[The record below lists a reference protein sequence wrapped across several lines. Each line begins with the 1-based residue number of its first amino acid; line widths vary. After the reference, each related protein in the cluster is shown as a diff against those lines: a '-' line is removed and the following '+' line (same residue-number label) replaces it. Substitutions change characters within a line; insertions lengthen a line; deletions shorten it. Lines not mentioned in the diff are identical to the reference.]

1 MRDGAAR
8 CLLCE
13 MCPRKTCG
21 VNCAISSL
29 CQPGHATSQQ
39 NPVLT
44 SSVVQRATRDEFLGF
59 CLAGW
64 MDGYLHY
71 ARPDVLAG
79 MASAMH
85 RWHGNCFR
93 LERCGGRVRPCDRT
107 VFPLGPRNDRLIY
120 CNFPNDDKGETGA
133 RKADVVCTGLCR
145 SFASRA
151 RLAMCVNNCA
161 ISNCSISALCP
172 SLGPQH
178 RSRVLS

>member
-1 MRDGAAR
+1 MPTMRDVSAKDLRRQLCDFEFVSAWARNIAAES
-8 CLLCE
+8 CL
-13 MCPRKTCG
+13 
-21 VNCAISSL
+21 
-29 CQPGHATSQQ
+29 
-39 NPVLT
+39 
-44 SSVVQRATRDEFLGF
+44 DEFCGTARNSRLISRLLP
-59 CLAGW
+59 CW
-64 MDGYLHY
+64 MDGWISTLCTP
-71 ARPDVLAG
+71 RRMAG